1 LAESLGRLALFT
13 DLPAEALQALAATVR
28 DARFGEGAW
37 ILDEGVENAGLFV
50 ILDGEAGVVLDG
62 MEVTVLHAG
71 MFFGEISALLDEPV
85 TAGVVAR
92 SRVRCAVVDRA
103 ELKPF
108 LLAQPSVTLRLLQ
121 AEARRL
127 ADMNRWRA

>member
-1 LAESLGRLALFT
+1 M
-13 DLPAEALQALAATVR
+13 R

-108 LLAQPSVTLRLLQ
+108 LLAQPSVMLRLLQ

>member
-1 LAESLGRLALFT
+1 LFN
-13 DLPAEALQALAATVR
+13 DLPADALEALAATVQ

-62 MEVTVLHAG
+62 MEVTILHAG

-85 TAGVVAR
+85 TAGIVAR
-92 SRVRCAVVDRA
+92 SRVRCAVIDRA